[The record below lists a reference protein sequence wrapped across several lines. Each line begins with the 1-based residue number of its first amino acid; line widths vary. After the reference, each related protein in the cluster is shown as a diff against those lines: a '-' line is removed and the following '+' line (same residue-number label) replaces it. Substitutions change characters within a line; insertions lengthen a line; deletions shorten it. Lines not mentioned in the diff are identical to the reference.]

1 MGANVAF
8 LEFERELSADWI
20 DLSLISS
27 PESQP
32 ESRTGMMKFVPE
44 PVCNGFSLMSNP

>member
-8 LEFERELSADWI
+8 LEIERELSADWI

-27 PESQP
+27 PRNRSLNP
-32 ESRTGMMKFVPE
+32 E
-44 PVCNGFSLMSNP
+44 LA